1 MIGQKYHFTVK
12 TVKEL
17 LGRAGGARN
26 IASLSNIFKKQ
37 LLCNSISY
45 FVVIILELDKGY

>member
-17 LGRAGGARN
+17 LGRAGGGGQG
-26 IASLSNIFKKQ
+26 ILHLCQISLKNNFCAT
-37 LLCNSISY
+37 LL
-45 FVVIILELDKGY
+45 VILLLLF